1 MISEVLMH
9 INTTVIN
16 LQLMANRDAR
26 PSQPKAFS
34 DDRRLARAWRE
45 PHLVGLEPADRIG

>member
-1 MISEVLMH
+1 MISEAL
-9 INTTVIN
+9 IQLIQTVIN
-16 LQLMANRDAR
+16 LLLMANRDAR

-45 PHLVGLEPADRIG
+45 PLLVGLEPADRIG